1 MMNHLGIEKPKP
13 EFLPRS
19 ENEGYKELVQMS
31 TQAFDLLVV
40 GGGPGGYTV
49 AVRGAQKGMKT
60 LLIERDALGG
70 TCLNRGCLPTKTFLE
85 DTLTIFKIRQSRFL
99 KGDMKINFKRI
110 LERKEEVVEG
120 AVAGITGVI
129 KGNGAEILKGKAS
142 FTAPKKMEIETE
154 EGQRKEISAKNII
167 LATGAEVDYG
177 DLAVDEENILSTD
190 GALNL
195 KSVPSTVAIVGAGNR
210 GVEFAGIYSNLGSR
224 VVLIEK
230 EKRILPR
237 EHRWLSGRYKKILT
251 ERNIQVLTRSKV
263 VAAESERENGVLLAL
278 ESRRDPNQVK
288 VKKVVLALSRRPSFR
303 ALNLEAAGLSL
314 SEGMLS
320 YGPGMQSEVGGIYV
334 VGDAVGAPYLAHKA
348 IAQGIAA
355 VDHMLGL
362 DPDGRPRF
370 VPNCIYGDPEIG
382 SVGLTDYGARKAGLN
397 VKTGEFYLVGNGRAG
412 TMGKEE
418 GLVLIVSDE
427 DTGNVLGVHILGPR
441 ATELVSLGV
450 LAMKNGLT
458 VEDLKKTV
466 LPHLTISESFFEAA
480 LASSGEAIHMLSD
493 SVEHDPED

>member
-1 MMNHLGIEKPKP
+1 
-13 EFLPRS
+13 
-19 ENEGYKELVQMS
+19 MS
-31 TQAFDLLVV
+31 TQACDLLVV
-40 GGGPGGYTV
+40 GGGPGGYT
-49 AVRGAQKGMKT
+49 AAIRGAQKGMKT
-60 LLIERDALGG
+60 LLVERDAVGG
-70 TCLNRGCLPTKTFLE
+70 TCLNRGCLPTKTLLE
-85 DTLTIFKIRQSRFL
+85 DTLTIFGVRQSRFL

-110 LERKEEVVEG
+110 VERKEMVVDG
-120 AVAGITGVI
+120 AVAGITFVI
-129 KGNGAEILKGKAS
+129 KGNGAEILKGEAC
-142 FTAPKKMEIETE
+142 FTGPKKMEIETG
-154 EGQRKEISAKNII
+154 EGERKEISASNII
-167 LATGAEVDYG
+167 IATGAEVDYG
-177 DLAVDEENILSTD
+177 DLAVDEEYILSTD

-195 KSVPSTVAIVGAGNR
+195 KSVPPTVAIVGAGNR
-210 GVEFAGIYSNLGSR
+210 GVEFAGIYSNLGAR

-237 EHRWLSGRYKKILT
+237 EHRWLSGRYKKILS
-251 ERNIQVLTRSKV
+251 ERNIKVLTRSKM
-263 VAAESERENGVLLAL
+263 VAAKSEGENGVLLTL
-278 ESRRDPNQVK
+278 ESNRGPNEVK
-288 VKKVVLALSRRPSFR
+288 VRKAVLALSRRPSFSG
-303 ALNLEAAGLSL
+303 LNLETAGLSL
-314 SEGMLS
+314 KDGMLP
-320 YGPGMQSEVGGIYV
+320 YGPGMQTEVEGIYV

-382 SVGLTDYGARKAGLN
+382 SVGLTDYGARKAGLK

-418 GLVLIVSDE
+418 GLILIVSDE

-450 LAMKNGLT
+450 MAMKNGLT

-466 LPHLTISESFFEAA
+466 LPHLTFSESFFEAA
-480 LASSGEAIHMLSD
+480 LASSGEAIHMLPD
-493 SVEHDPED
+493 SIEHEPED